1 MEICFEDGF
10 KELSEQQQSA
20 LLDELK
26 KIARRYM
33 FKERSGHT
41 FQATALVNEAYV
53 NLAGKEIE
61 VDNKAHFIAI
71 AARQMRRILVD
82 HARKKL
88 TSKRSG
94 KSVMVTISEV
104 ADQSDI
110 NTVELIYLDK
120 LLTELSAFDKRS
132 AQAFE
137 LKFFSELSNSEVAS
151 VMKVSHATLE
161 RDLKA
166 ARAWLKVE
174 MGKLGKG

>member
-1 MEICFEDGF
+1 MEICFDDGF

-41 FQATALVNEAYV
+41 LQATALVNEAYV
-53 NLAGKEIE
+53 NLAGKEID

-88 TSKRSG
+88 TNKRSG
-94 KSVMVTISEV
+94 KSVLVTISEI

-120 LLTELSAFDKRS
+120 LLTELAAFDKRS

-137 LKFFSELSNSEVAS
+137 LKLFSELSNNEVAS
-151 VMKVSHATLE
+151 VMNVSHATLE

-174 MGKLGKG
+174 MAKLGKG